1 MDEVLHRS
9 QVEDVLTV
17 NIPYAILILYTV
29 QLILPLLQEHVTQEL
44 FIQISELL
52 RKIPFISI
60 HTGSF
65 SLKHVIELLLLQ
77 LQNRLGFSNH
87 LSLFR

>member
-17 NIPYAILILYTV
+17 NIPYAILILYKV

-44 FIQISELL
+44 FIQISE
-52 RKIPFISI
+52 
-60 HTGSF
+60 
-65 SLKHVIELLLLQ
+65 
-77 LQNRLGFSNH
+77 
-87 LSLFR
+87 